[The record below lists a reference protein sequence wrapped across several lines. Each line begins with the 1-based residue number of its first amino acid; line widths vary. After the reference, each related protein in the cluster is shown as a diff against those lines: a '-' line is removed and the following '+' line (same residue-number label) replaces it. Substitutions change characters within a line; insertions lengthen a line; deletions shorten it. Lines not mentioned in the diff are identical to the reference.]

1 MKIESEL
8 SKYKKLEPY
17 ILSVIKNNLVMNVSR
32 LILAETRNELTIII
46 LTQNYISSD
55 LENKI
60 RKNIQSDLRNYMGID
75 IFMVFIDK
83 DPDIK

>member
-32 LILAETRNELTIII
+32 LILAETKNELTIII

-60 RKNIQSDLRNYMGID
+60 RKNIESDLRNYMGID

>member
-1 MKIESEL
+1 
-8 SKYKKLEPY
+8 
-17 ILSVIKNNLVMNVSR
+17 MNVSR
-32 LILAETRNELTIII
+32 LILAETKNELTIII

-60 RKNIQSDLRNYMGID
+60 RKNIESDLRNYMGID

>member
-17 ILSVIKNNLVMNVSR
+17 IIDVVKSQNIPDVVRLYLGEVHEELS
-32 LILAETRNELTIII
+32 III
-46 LTQNYISSD
+46 LTKNYLRSEFENKKRKTIESD
-55 LENKI
+55 LM
-60 RKNIQSDLRNYMGID
+60 NYMGID